1 LARPDASS
9 DRAAAD
15 ENGRVDD
22 VLVVRGLGAGYGNRQ
37 VVFDVDVR
45 VGTGEVVL
53 VLGHNGAGKTTLLKS
68 VFGLLRPIGGA
79 VHYRGKDV
87 TRESCAVRVRQGMAF
102 IPAER
107 GVFGDLSVLENLK
120 LGAIGSTSSELGRRL
135 DWVCELFPAL
145 AERRNQLSG
154 TMSGGQQRMLSLG
167 IALMSEP
174 KLMLVDEPSLG
185 LSPTLV
191 QQVMDKIR
199 ELAETV
205 GLSVLML
212 EQNVVQGLRV
222 ADRVY
227 VIRSGR
233 LLLEETAEQM
243 RARGQW
249 WDLF

>member
-1 LARPDASS
+1 VTGAPAS
-9 DRAAAD
+9 
-15 ENGRVDD
+15 NGRVDD
-22 VLVVRGLGAGYGNRQ
+22 LLAVSGLGAGYGSRQ
-37 VVFDVDVR
+37 VVFDVNVR
-45 VGTGEVVL
+45 VGKGEVVL

-68 VFGLLRPIGGA
+68 VFGLLRPFQGA
-79 VHYRGKDV
+79 VHYLGDDV
-87 TRESCAVRVRQGMAF
+87 TRQSCASRVRRGMAF

-107 GVFGDLSVLENLK
+107 AVFGDLSVLENLK
-120 LGAIGSTSSELGRRL
+120 LGAIGAPASEVGRRL
-135 DWVCELFPAL
+135 EWINALFPVL
-145 AERRNQLSG
+145 AERRTQAAA

-174 KLMLVDEPSLG
+174 KLLLVDEPSLG
-185 LSPTLV
+185 LSPKLV
-191 QQVMDKIR
+191 QEVMDKIR
-199 ELAETV
+199 ELADTV

-212 EQNVVQGLRV
+212 EQNVIQGLRV